1 MPRHVDDPASPGRV
15 LLDAT
20 AACAQFRRMTP
31 VRVLIA
37 DDHTLVRESL
47 VGVLL
52 AADIQVVAQAADGIE
67 TLERALETRPD
78 VVVVDISMPR
88 LNGIEVVRR
97 LREALPETRVLVL
110 TMHEEEEYV
119 LHVVR
124 AGAAGYLVKD
134 SPASELVA
142 AVRSLHAG
150 RGYFGPQA
158 AKTLADQ
165 VQHPERSL
173 DDPYGGLTPREREVF
188 HLIVEGLTTKEIARR
203 LGISAKTG
211 ENHRARVLDK
221 LDVRNTAELVRYA
234 VKRGLLD

>member
-1 MPRHVDDPASPGRV
+1 MPA
-15 LLDAT
+15 
-20 AACAQFRRMTP
+20 
-31 VRVLIA
+31 VRILVA

-47 VGVLL
+47 VSVLQ
-52 AADIQVVAQAADGIE
+52 AAGDLQVVAQAADGIE
-67 TLERALETRPD
+67 TIEKAMATRPD
-78 VVVVDISMPR
+78 VVIVDISMPR

-110 TMHEEEEYV
+110 TMHQEEEYV

-134 SPASELVA
+134 SPAAELVT
-142 AVRSLHAG
+142 AVRNLAAG
-150 RGYFGPQA
+150 RGHFGPQA
-158 AKTLADQ
+158 AKALAEQ
-165 VQHPERSL
+165 LHNPQKTFA
-173 DDPYGGLTPREREVF
+173 DPYGALTTREREVF

-203 LGISAKTG
+203 LDISAKTA

-234 VKRGLLD
+234 VRHGLLD

>member
-1 MPRHVDDPASPGRV
+1 MK
-15 LLDAT
+15 
-20 AACAQFRRMTP
+20 P

-47 VGVLL
+47 VGVLQD
-52 AADIQVVAQAADGIE
+52 AGIEVVAQAADGIE
-67 TLERALETRPD
+67 TLERALEVRPD

-142 AVRSLHAG
+142 AVLSLHAG

-165 VQHPERSL
+165 VQHPERSME
-173 DDPYGGLTPREREVF
+173 DPYGSLTPREREVF
-188 HLIVEGLTTKEIARR
+188 HLMVEGLTTKEIARR
-203 LGISAKTG
+203 LDISAKTG

>member
-1 MPRHVDDPASPGRV
+1 
-15 LLDAT
+15 
-20 AACAQFRRMTP
+20 
-31 VRVLIA
+31 
-37 DDHTLVRESL
+37 
-47 VGVLL
+47 
-52 AADIQVVAQAADGIE
+52 
-67 TLERALETRPD
+67 
-78 VVVVDISMPR
+78 
-88 LNGIEVVRR
+88 VVRR

-124 AGAAGYLVKD
+124 AGASGYLVKD
-134 SPASELVA
+134 SPASELIA
-142 AVRSLHAG
+142 AVHSLRAG

-165 VQHPERSL
+165 VQRPDRSME
-173 DDPYGGLTPREREVF
+173 DPYGALTPREREVF

-203 LGISAKTG
+203 LGISAKTA

-234 VKRGLLD
+234 VRRGLLD